1 MAKKQKQKGLIK
13 LEDTDILKPIDI
25 SKIGS
30 NGDPCFGKEY
40 NLSTKE
46 CKMCGDSELCC
57 IKFAALVGKDRKQL
71 EKENE
76 FKDLEN
82 LVDLKAV
89 SKTIRYL
96 KRKDESKKT
105 ILDKIQAKYELSR
118 EEARTI
124 YKSVINKQN
133 GKKQ

>member
-1 MAKKQKQKGLIK
+1 MLSRIANSFFFITVPPFFLD
-13 LEDTDILKPIDI
+13 LSDPLFPPTADI
-25 SKIGS
+25 
-30 NGDPCFGKEY
+30 
-40 NLSTKE
+40 
-46 CKMCGDSELCC
+46 
-57 IKFAALVGKDRKQL
+57 L

-96 KRKDESKKT
+96 KRKDEPKKI

-124 YKSVINKQN
+124 YKSSNKQTKW
-133 GKKQ
+133 KKTMN

>member
-1 MAKKQKQKGLIK
+1 MQDK
-13 LEDTDILKPIDI
+13 
-25 SKIGS
+25 
-30 NGDPCFGKEY
+30 
-40 NLSTKE
+40 
-46 CKMCGDSELCC
+46 
-57 IKFAALVGKDRKQL
+57 L

-96 KRKDESKKT
+96 KRKDEPKKI

>member
-1 MAKKQKQKGLIK
+1 
-13 LEDTDILKPIDI
+13 
-25 SKIGS
+25 
-30 NGDPCFGKEY
+30 
-40 NLSTKE
+40 
-46 CKMCGDSELCC
+46 MCGDSELCC
-57 IKFAALVGKDRKQL
+57 IKFAELIGKDRKQL

-96 KRKDESKKT
+96 KRKDEPKKI

-118 EEARTI
+118 EMI
-124 YKSVINKQN
+124 IGFFKFIMVPCKFLCS
-133 GKKQ
+133 KKKRKKVTKKRKEKRPYTLIS